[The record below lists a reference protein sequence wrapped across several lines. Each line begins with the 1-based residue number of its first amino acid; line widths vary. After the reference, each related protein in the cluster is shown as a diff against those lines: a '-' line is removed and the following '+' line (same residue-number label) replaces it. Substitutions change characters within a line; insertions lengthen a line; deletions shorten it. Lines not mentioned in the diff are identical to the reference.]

1 MSVSAPLIDL
11 KTQKYDRQLR
21 LWATTGQTALE
32 HANICLLNAT
42 STGCEILKNLIL
54 PGVGSVT
61 VVDNLLVQEEDMK
74 TNFFLEPAS
83 LGQPKAKAVVELL
96 QELNEDASVTFAIKE
111 PSDIIHHEKS
121 FFDPFTMVIATNL
134 HEKDTLELAN
144 LCEKTNKAL
153 ILVKSKGLVGI
164 FRLQGPEHPVIE
176 THPENP
182 VDLRLGSP
190 FDQLKKYANSFD
202 LDKLDQTDHAHVP
215 FIVVILKAVEKWK
228 EENGGKEPQ
237 TYSER
242 NDIKA
247 IIRKDMRTSDE
258 ENYEEAIS
266 NIWRLAPSSSNLPSD
281 VRQVFEDPAC
291 NDITPQSEHF
301 WVVARAVREFFENE
315 GQGQLPLPGKLP
327 DMKSDTTN
335 YVALQNV
342 YREKAK
348 EDIAAVTAHLNTILK
363 ANGIPENSISQ
374 DIVESFCKNSAHI
387 KVVRYRSIEE
397 ERVKSPQTDK
407 IVTWVENEDN
417 MSYYMVYRAADLFH
431 DNHGRWP
438 GSRGGDSLEDVKLL
452 RFEVE
457 AVLESLQIPKEK
469 IGSILQQTSMEN
481 AITNYVR
488 FANRETANLSALIG
502 GLAAQEAIKLITR
515 QYIPINNTCVFNG
528 ISSTSA
534 IFEL

>member
-21 LWATTGQTALE
+21 LWAVTGQTALE

-61 VVDNLLVQEEDMK
+61 VVDANLVQEEDMK

-96 QELNEDASVTFAIKE
+96 QELNEDASVTFTIKE
-111 PSDIIHHEKS
+111 PRDVIHEDKA
-121 FFDPFTMVIATNL
+121 FFDPFTMIIATNL
-134 HEKDTLELAN
+134 HERENMELAD
-144 LCEKTNKAL
+144 LCEKTNKTL
-153 ILVKSKGLVGI
+153 VIVKSKGLVGI
-164 FRLQGPEHPVIE
+164 FRIQGPEHPVIE

-182 VDLRLGSP
+182 VDLRLGNP
-190 FDQLKKYANSFD
+190 FAQLKQYSNSFD
-202 LDKLDQTDHAHVP
+202 LDELDQTDHAHVP
-215 FIVVILKAVEKWK
+215 FIVVILQAVEKWK
-228 EENGGKEPQ
+228 KENNGKEPQ
-237 TYSER
+237 SYSER
-242 NDIKA
+242 NEIKA
-247 IIRKDMRTSDE
+247 IIRKGMRTSDE
-258 ENYEEAIS
+258 ENYEEAIA
-266 NIWRLAPSSSNLPSD
+266 NIWRLAPSSSSIPSD

-291 NDITPQSEHF
+291 NNITAQSEHF
-301 WVVARAVREFFENE
+301 WIVARAVRDFFENE
-315 GQGQLPLPGKLP
+315 GHGRLPLPGKLP

-342 YREKAK
+342 YRDKAK
-348 EDIAAVTAHLNTILK
+348 KDLAAVIGHVNALLK
-363 ANGIPENSISQ
+363 ANDIPENSISQ
-374 DIVESFCKNSAHI
+374 DMIESFCKNSAHI
-387 KVVRYRSIEE
+387 KVVRYRSLED
-397 ERVKSPQTDK
+397 ERVKNPETDK
-407 IVTWVENEDN
+407 IVTWLENEDN

-431 DNHGRWP
+431 EKHKIWP
-438 GSRGGDSLEDVKLL
+438 GSRGGDNLEDVKLL
-452 RFEVE
+452 RIEV
-457 AVLESLQIPKEK
+457 AKVLGSLQITKEK
-469 IGSILQQTSMEN
+469 SDILLQQQAMEN

-502 GLAAQEAIKLITR
+502 GLAAQEVIKLITR